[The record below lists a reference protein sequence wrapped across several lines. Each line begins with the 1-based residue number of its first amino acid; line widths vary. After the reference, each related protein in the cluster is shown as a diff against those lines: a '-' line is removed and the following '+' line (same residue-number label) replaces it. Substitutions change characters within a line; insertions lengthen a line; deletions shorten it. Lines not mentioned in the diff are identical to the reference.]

1 MQLRFSAS
9 INGQPKPEVQW
20 YKNDDL
26 LTPTS
31 NIEIMESNTL
41 NTLLIKSISVHD
53 AGVYKV
59 TATNEGGTVTS
70 EATLTVDGVS
80 SYDGKESTTS
90 LKPLIKQKIND
101 CIATEDEDLSFKI
114 EFDEST
120 KPQVQWEKNRHNIV
134 SIRRV
139 KVINTR
145 SSSELR
151 IQKCRFDDS
160 GTYTVSLTNTHGLDA
175 CTFDLQVKGE

>member
-9 INGQPKPEVQW
+9 TNGQPKPEVQW
-20 YKNDDL
+20 YKNDEL

-31 NIEIMESNTL
+31 NIEITESNSL
-41 NTLLIKSISVHD
+41 NTLLIKSISAHD

-80 SYDGKESTTS
+80 SYDGKESAMS

-101 CIATEDEDLSFKI
+101 CTATEDEDLSFKI

-120 KPQVQWEKNRHNIV
+120 KPELQWEKNRHNIV

-139 KVINTR
+139 KVINTS

-160 GTYTVSLTNTHGLDA
+160 GTYTVSLTNAHGLDV
-175 CTFDLQVKGE
+175 CTFDLQVKGK